1 MIDFCIMNSTPPSIF
16 TFLVGKLPNFCLKDP
31 VAKVGSQKK
40 IVINYRFSV
49 LKMTA
54 QITRTD

>member
-31 VAKVGSQKK
+31 VAKVGNQ
-40 IVINYRFSV
+40 NV

-54 QITRTD
+54 QITQTD